1 MLNFLQLLV
10 LVLLGFTGICMVH
23 AWYMHGTCMVHAWYM
38 HGICMVYE
46 WYMLLIVVLLGF
58 TGALTTL
65 FATDQSYRQLEP
77 DSDCLQLMGPASS
90 FGSVLKILFEGSLL
104 GESPFVAC
112 VSESEHPV
120 AGLALTYGLIIFSVV
135 LLLNMVIAMMSKTFD
150 RYYDSATQEAA
161 AQFAGI
167 VQDWEGET

>member
-1 MLNFLQLLV
+1 
-10 LVLLGFTGICMVH
+10 
-23 AWYMHGTCMVHAWYM
+23 
-38 HGICMVYE
+38 MVYE

>member
-10 LVLLGFTGICMVH
+10 LVLLGFTGVYG
-23 AWYMHGTCMVHAWYM
+23 WYMNGTCACNMHMHMHMHM

-167 VQDWEGET
+167 VQD